1 MGVLTRRAHL
11 VEMLL
16 VARPILGG
24 LGVRLGFGIV
34 VEAASPLAG
43 VTAAAGA
50 GRGDVVPV
58 LVVVVEALLGHLLP
72 RAGAAPASGRGGE
85 VALVVVVVVVA
96 AVGVVLV
103 DLGGVEVRGE
113 VPAAA
118 KGEGGEPGCGLGVVG
133 GVGVRV
139 WWIHGSCLLCLCCAV
154 LCVPL
159 RLRAKGREEMG
170 ARLRSES

>member
-1 MGVLTRRAHL
+1 
-11 VEMLL
+11 MLL

-58 LVVVVEALLGHLLP
+58 LVVVAEALLGHLLP

-85 VALVVVVVVVA
+85 VALVVVVVAA